1 MAMEEPWILRAYY
14 KLCMDFQLCGGS
26 VPLTPALFKGQLYLQ
41 KSLHSSTEIS
51 VCLNN
56 WEKVCVWYKMT
67 ATLPS
72 FPIAKSSQVDTSK
85 LHDNTLSVIG

>member
-1 MAMEEPWILRAYY
+1 
-14 KLCMDFQLCGGS
+14 MDTEGLLQVMHGFSTLWRVS
-26 VPLTPALFKGQLYLQ
+26 APNTALFQGQLYLQ

-56 WEKVCVWYKMT
+56 WEKVCVWYKTT

-72 FPIAKSSQVDTSK
+72 FPIAKSSEVDTSK
-85 LHDNTLSVIG
+85 LHDNSLRVIE